1 MTNNL
6 FIYDTTWSRR
16 EKCTMRYFFS
26 EEPVMGSKKEQQ
38 ACYCFLIGKKNLKYS
53 THTYEHILQK
63 IAFSQGPTYH
73 RVCYVYDK
81 HNVQYPKSK
90 QT

>member
-1 MTNNL
+1 MFL
-6 FIYDTTWSRR
+6 FPIR
-16 EKCTMRYFFS
+16 
-26 EEPVMGSKKEQQ
+26 KKEFEVL
-38 ACYCFLIGKKNLKYS
+38 Y
-53 THTYEHILQK
+53 TYEHILQK

-81 HNVQYPKSK
+81 HNVQYAKSK

>member
-1 MTNNL
+1 MFL
-6 FIYDTTWSRR
+6 FPIR
-16 EKCTMRYFFS
+16 
-26 EEPVMGSKKEQQ
+26 KKEFEVL
-38 ACYCFLIGKKNLKYS
+38 Y
-53 THTYEHILQK
+53 TYEHILQK

-90 QT
+90 QTKKSVRKLKALIG

>member
-1 MTNNL
+1 MFL
-6 FIYDTTWSRR
+6 FPIR
-16 EKCTMRYFFS
+16 
-26 EEPVMGSKKEQQ
+26 KKEFEVL
-38 ACYCFLIGKKNLKYS
+38 Y
-53 THTYEHILQK
+53 TYDIRTTVHILQK

-90 QT
+90 QSKKIVRKLYYTKSFDWMIKLQIFFA

>member
-1 MTNNL
+1 MFL
-6 FIYDTTWSRR
+6 FPIR
-16 EKCTMRYFFS
+16 
-26 EEPVMGSKKEQQ
+26 KKEFEVL
-38 ACYCFLIGKKNLKYS
+38 Y
-53 THTYEHILQK
+53 TYEHILQK

-90 QT
+90 QTKKSERQFTSNVFTSAGTKPANYSI